1 VTIVGASIAALGFL
15 AASLLANIW
24 FYYVAIG
31 IVAGMYWNFFHH
43 SFIHMFT

>member
-15 AASLLANIW
+15 GASLFANIW

-31 IVAGMYWNFFHH
+31 IVAGMY
-43 SFIHMFT
+43 